1 MSKPV
6 CLVSGVGPEHGT
18 GAEIA
23 RRFSEGGYRVAML
36 ARNADNLAALAD
48 KYEDARAYPCDVG
61 DLDAL
66 VETVS
71 RVRTEMGAPR
81 VVVHNAL
88 RSTRGS
94 ILEMDPD
101 DLEKNFRVNA
111 TALLHLARE
120 TLPAMLDAGDGAILV
135 TGNTSAT
142 RGRANWGF
150 FASTKAAQRIL
161 AESIAR
167 EFGPRGD
174 PRRLLHHRRGDRHPA
189 HPPDPRSRRAG
200 RVLRQALRDRGRDVP
215 RRPPGPLHLVVPGRA
230 APLLRDLVAQ
240 GRQRRISL
248 RQSTCGLRPAPPVGR
263 EHGCERE
270 PVPRPPYRGIDAG
283 APHQPNV
290 HARHRLLPVPVSR
303 CRRSVTLTSRSP
315 VPGR

>member
-6 CLVSGVGPEHGT
+6 CLVTGVGLEHGT

-23 RRFSEGGYRVAML
+23 KRFSDGGYQVAML
-36 ARNADNLAALAD
+36 ARNGDNLSTLAD
-48 KYEDARAYPCDVG
+48 KYEDARAYPCDVS
-61 DLDAL
+61 DLSAL

-71 RVRTEMGAPR
+71 RVRAEMGAPR
-81 VVVHNAL
+81 VVVHNAV

-120 TLPAMLDAGDGAILV
+120 TIPAMLEAGDGAILV

-142 RGRANWGF
+142 RGKTNWGF

-167 EFGPRGD
+167 EFGPRGIHVAYFIID
-174 PRRLLHHRRGDRHPA
+174 AAIDTPRTRPILAPDAPDEFFAKPPAIAEEMYRVAHQDR
-189 HPPDPRSRRAG
+189 STWSF
-200 RVLRQALRDRGRDVP
+200 
-215 RRPPGPLHLVVPGRA
+215 LVE
-230 APLLRDLVAQ
+230 
-240 GRQRRISL
+240 
-248 RQSTCGLRPAPPVGR
+248 LRPF
-263 EHGCERE
+263 CE
-270 PVPRPPYRGIDAG
+270 
-283 APHQPNV
+283 
-290 HARHRLLPVPVSR
+290 
-303 CRRSVTLTSRSP
+303 TW
-315 VPGR
+315 